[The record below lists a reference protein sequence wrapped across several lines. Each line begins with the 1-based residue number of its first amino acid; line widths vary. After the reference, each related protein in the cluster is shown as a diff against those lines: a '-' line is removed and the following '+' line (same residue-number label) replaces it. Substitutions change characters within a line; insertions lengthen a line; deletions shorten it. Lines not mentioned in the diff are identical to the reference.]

1 MKDDN
6 LSNAHLRRI
15 IHLTEEKIFKS
26 SKRLRDLIFNDDS
39 MVSLFNEVYDIVYES
54 KLDLDILL
62 KTSEELQ
69 KRLDVDDE

>member
-15 IHLTEEKIFKS
+15 ICLTEEKIFKS

-62 KTSEELQ
+62 KTTEELQ
-69 KRLDVDDE
+69 KRLNDK